1 MAHPISSTRP
11 ESHSN
16 LGAPRPKDLER
27 FTTRDRLQYNCWVR
41 DCESIFRGA
50 PNTFHTDLHK
60 VDFAVRFLDETTRST
75 WDAYTQD
82 HTRQDALWTPT
93 WDQLKAV
100 MLDTLGPE
108 SLRRLQAH
116 NELKRTTQR
125 RDQDPNVL
133 LARLNALWSELG
145 DYPDEQRRMDF
156 LSSLLPEIQKE
167 IMLRDPS
174 EYSTVS
180 KLNTLARYHWSKLG
194 RTPSLPQQSG
204 GTATFPKQSME
215 MRHKHNKP
223 SHDSQTGS
231 SQTRKKAKKFGSGR
245 FDPKPPRKDQSGPKD
260 TYGVCWVCNK
270 PGHRQRECPEAKE
283 RPKDTKPFESG
294 KGTGRR
300 N

>member
-1 MAHPISSTRP
+1 LEDLSAAPQQPLAPATLSQTTTAEQDEDHAAITRELEELRNWAQLERDRQELARLQALKSRALSGDRTALEEDVAHPISSTRP

-16 LGAPRPKDLER
+16 LGAPRPKDPER
-27 FTTRDRLQYNCWVR
+27 FITRDRLQYNCWVR
-41 DCESIFRGA
+41 DCESIFWGA

-174 EYSTVS
+174 EYLTVS

-194 RTPSLPQQSG
+194 RTPSLP
-204 GTATFPKQSME
+204 
-215 MRHKHNKP
+215 
-223 SHDSQTGS
+223 
-231 SQTRKKAKKFGSGR
+231 
-245 FDPKPPRKDQSGPKD
+245 
-260 TYGVCWVCNK
+260 
-270 PGHRQRECPEAKE
+270 
-283 RPKDTKPFESG
+283 
-294 KGTGRR
+294 
-300 N
+300 